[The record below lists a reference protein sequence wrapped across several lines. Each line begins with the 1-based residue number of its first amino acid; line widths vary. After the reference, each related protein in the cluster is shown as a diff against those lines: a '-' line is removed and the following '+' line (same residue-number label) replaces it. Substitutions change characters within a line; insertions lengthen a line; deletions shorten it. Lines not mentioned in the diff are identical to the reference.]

1 MVVIRTSYNDL
12 VNLIG
17 KEITQDELER
27 LLAFAKAEIDALEDD
42 ELQIDIKTSNRPD
55 LWCAEGIS
63 REIRG
68 ILEKEKGIPKYE
80 VKPSNLKVV
89 VDEKLSETRPYI
101 ACAVAKKIKLSDY
114 MIKQLMQ
121 LSEKIDLS
129 YGRKRKRTSI
139 GMYNL
144 SMIKSPI
151 EYKTVEK
158 DYSFVPLGF
167 EEKLTVEEILKKHPK
182 GLEYGDI
189 VKNYGLYPIL
199 ISGNGMTL
207 SMPPIINSNDVGRI
221 TEETTECLI
230 EVTGNNYEAVNL
242 VLNVLCQTFADRGA
256 EIYSVDI
263 VYPPKSLNQ
272 IISTPIIKPTE
283 MEVDI
288 KQISKYLGVKLTAKK
303 VVSLLEK
310 RRLNGEIID
319 NSKVKVF
326 FPPYRA
332 DFLHW
337 VDVAEE
343 VAIALD
349 YNKIGPTKWKVLTT
363 GGLLP
368 ETESENLVR
377 ELLLGSGATE
387 VLTYTLTDPTILSSA
402 VNIKEE
408 NFVKVENPVS
418 LTFSVLRNQLYP
430 CLINLLSKNT
440 HEPYPQKIFE
450 VGEVVKLI
458 DNRPT
463 TQANAC
469 FMYADAE
476 ASFEDAHKL
485 LHQLMKL
492 LDVEYKLR
500 ETTHPSFIE
509 GRTGDIII
517 NGKTCGIIGEINP
530 SILERNQIW
539 VPVVGFEIELPLIPT
554 LNCKRKFTY

>member
-12 VNLIG
+12 ISLIG
-17 KEITQDELER
+17 KKVERDELDR
-27 LLAFAKAEIDALEDD
+27 LLAFAKAEIDAIEED

-55 LWCAEGIS
+55 LWCAEGIA
-63 REIRG
+63 REVKG
-68 ILEKEKGIPKYE
+68 ILGKEKNIPKYE
-80 VKPSNLKVV
+80 LKKSNYKVIV
-89 VDEKLSETRPYI
+89 NEELAETRPYI
-101 ACAVAKKIKLSDY
+101 ACAIAKNIKLSDY

-151 EYKTVEK
+151 GYKTVEK

-167 EEKLTVEEILKKHPK
+167 EKEMTVEEILDKHPK
-182 GLEYGDI
+182 GVEFGHIVREYGH
-189 VKNYGLYPIL
+189 YPIL
-199 ISGNGMTL
+199 VSADGTTL

-230 EVTGNNYEAVNL
+230 EVTGNNFEAVNL

-263 VYPPKSLNQ
+263 EYPKNILNKTVT
-272 IISTPIIKPTE
+272 TPIIEPQH
-283 MEVDI
+283 MEIEV
-288 KQISKYLGVKLTAKK
+288 KTISKYLGVKLSAKR

-310 RRLNGEIID
+310 RRLDGEVID
-319 NSKVKVF
+319 SSKVKVY
-326 FPPYRA
+326 FPPYRG

-343 VAIALD
+343 IAIALD
-349 YNKIGPTKWKVLTT
+349 YNKMGPTKWKVLTT

-368 ETESENLVR
+368 ETEDEILVR
-377 ELLLGSGATE
+377 ELLVGTGATE
-387 VLTYTLTDPTILSSA
+387 VLTYTLTDPTILSTA
-402 VNIKEE
+402 VNIEE
-408 NFVKVENPVS
+408 QKFVRVENPVS
-418 LTFSVLRNQLYP
+418 LTFSVIRDQIYP

-458 DNRPT
+458 DNRPA
-463 TQANAC
+463 TQTNAC
-469 FMYADAE
+469 FIYADAE
-476 ASFEDAHKL
+476 ASFEDAHKP

-492 LDVEYKLR
+492 LDVEYELR
-500 ETTHPSFIE
+500 ETKHPSFIE
-509 GRTGDIII
+509 GRTGEIII
-517 NGKTCGIIGEINP
+517 NGKKCGIIGEISP
-530 SILERNQIW
+530 EVLEKNQIW
-539 VPVVGFEIELPLIPT
+539 VPVVSFEIELPEIPT
-554 LNCKRKFTY
+554 LQCKRKFTY